1 LATYLDLF
9 LPTRQQEQQIN
20 QIVKKKTLKKKKR
33 AAEKMNY
40 ICIKNI
46 RSPSMSDKME
56 TAAAKD
62 G

>member
-1 LATYLDLF
+1 MRYDGKWKMEERPPVDAGKPQFKL
-9 LPTRQQEQQIN
+9 
-20 QIVKKKTLKKKKR
+20 KTAGKNEL
-33 AAEKMNY
+33 Y
-40 ICIKNI
+40 IKNI